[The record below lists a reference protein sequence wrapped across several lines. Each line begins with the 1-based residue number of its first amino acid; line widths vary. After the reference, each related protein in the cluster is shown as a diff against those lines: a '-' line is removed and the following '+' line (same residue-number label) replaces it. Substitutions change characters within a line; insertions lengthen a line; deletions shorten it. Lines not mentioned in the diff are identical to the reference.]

1 MLTEQNVKLFTKLGL
16 PLYDE
21 DEEEELVFEEEELS
35 KEECFAMCRTT
46 YDVLKQAGCGPYTLF
61 KFKEE
66 CNSLARQKKDWKA
79 YYAHCARYIEFEAR
93 KGQSSKNYKR
103 ISY

>member
-1 MLTEQNVKLFTKLGL
+1 MLTEQNKQLFTKLGL

-21 DEEEELVFEEEELS
+21 DEETELPFEEDELS

-46 YDVLKQAGCGPYTLF
+46 YNVLKDAGCGPYTLF

-66 CNSLARQKKDWKA
+66 CNSLARQHKDWKA
-79 YYAHCARYIEFEAR
+79 YYAHCAKYIEYEVR
-93 KGQSSKNYKR
+93 KGQSRSNYKR
-103 ISY
+103 LNY